1 MSALFKTPKINYGGA
16 MSSNNDEMMKMMQA
30 QNEKNNELQRQH
42 QANIMDMESQRM
54 EMEQAMSSN
63 IQREEKDLLAQ
74 AQAMEDSAQEESEA
88 LMYEDGPR
96 TDLDNV
102 VTGFYGSLLQGQRPE

>member
-1 MSALFKTPKINYGGA
+1 MSALFKTPKINYGSA

-42 QANIMDMESQRM
+42 QSNIMDMESQRI
-54 EMEQAMSSN
+54 EMEQAMASN

-74 AQAMEDSAQEESEA
+74 AQAMEDAAQQESEA
-88 LMYEDGPR
+88 MMYDEGPEG
-96 TDLDNV
+96 DLDNV
-102 VTGFYGSLLQGQRPE
+102 VTGFYGSLFKGQRPE